1 MRRSS
6 ALTARSSLIAQRLSQ
21 RMPLAGRR
29 AGVASG
35 AHDEPVGGRSDD
47 HAGRSR
53 AWGRGGP
60 CWPGRRPPRAPWSAP
75 RARPGPVA
83 RRATRLWGGEGV
95 TSRRCP
101 YAQSYSAS
109 RPGNLLQSEDRPPT
123 DWPPCRRTENQ
134 RTASICH
141 ATRPAGGESQR
152 AAVVGSGAAS
162 GVSPRRR
169 RCPAS
174 DAPQSDSTSKRGEP
188 PPGGGLEVERSSW
201 AR

>member
-35 AHDEPVGGRSDD
+35 ARDEPVGGRSETTTPD
-47 HAGRSR
+47 ARGLGGGAARVGLEGGPPRSMVCSSSTAR
-53 AWGRGGP
+53 PRRETRDPPLGRGGSDEP
-60 CWPGRRPPRAPWSAP
+60 
-75 RARPGPVA
+75 
-83 RRATRLWGGEGV
+83 
-95 TSRRCP
+95 RCP